1 MVMKRASTLK
11 KAELLKQLNWLERK
25 NKMNKS
31 WDNIVKLAF
40 ASTGSFSFE
49 EMIHKDVNVAEQ
61 LTILFK

>member
-31 WDNIVKLAF
+31 WDNTVKLAF